1 MHQFVCNIC
10 DSHCSSEVLDRELA
24 SCSGCGSN
32 VRFRWIVHALST
44 NLFGESL
51 PLSKFV
57 SRKSVSGIGMSD
69 FLRIARTLSKRF
81 AYINTCYH
89 RAPRFDI
96 MDPPP
101 GLLHDFI
108 VASEVFEHVHAPIQT
123 AFDNLFR
130 LLKPGGF
137 AVFSSPYELDGET
150 VEHFP
155 SLHDSSLV
163 QLRSGYVLV
172 NRTIEGKLECFENL
186 DFHGGPG
193 SVLEMRV
200 FSKSGLLANCAA
212 AGFEVEIAEDYPD
225 FGLVWEAWSRG
236 LVLRRPNCAPP
247 A

>member
-10 DSHCSSEVLDRELA
+10 NARCFPEVLDRELA
-24 SCSGCGSN
+24 SCDGCGSN
-32 VRFRWIVHALST
+32 VRFRWIVHALSN

-51 PLSKFV
+51 PLSKFLT
-57 SRKSVSGIGMSD
+57 RKPVIGIGMSD
-69 FLRIARTLSKRF
+69 FLPIARVLSKRF
-81 AYINTCYH
+81 TYTNTCYH

-96 MDPPP
+96 MNPPSEP
-101 GLLHDFI
+101 QHDFI
-108 VASEVFEHVHAPIQT
+108 VASEVFEHVQPPVQR

-163 QLRSGYVLV
+163 QLRSGCVLV
-172 NRTIEGKLECFENL
+172 NRTAEGRLETFENL

-200 FSKSGLLANCAA
+200 FSKPGLLANCAA
-212 AGFEVEIAEDYPD
+212 AGFEVEIAEDFPD
-225 FGLVWEAWSRG
+225 FGIVWEAWSRG
-236 LVLRRPNCAPP
+236 LVLRRPNCPPP